1 MGVMNKK
8 YLTNIWLILSAF
20 GIMFAVLS
28 WIQDSNIINPN
39 ILHGSNKGWIALVTG
54 SLLYRYVAKEMG

>member
-1 MGVMNKK
+1 MNKK
-8 YLTNIWLILSAF
+8 LLTNIWLILSAF

-39 ILHGSNKGWIALVTG
+39 ILYGSNKGWVALVTG
-54 SLLYRYVAKEMG
+54 SLLYRCVAKKMG